1 MDTTSVNKLTDCPQ
15 CGFLHLG
22 QCPPVKAIEYYPDGT
37 IMRVVY
43 RIENPSDYLIMPA
56 TIVPYSPSL
65 ASSTLRRAE

>member
-1 MDTTSVNKLTDCPQ
+1 MAEQRRHCQQ

-56 TIVPYSPSL
+56 IIVPTPSASTSPE
-65 ASSTLRRAE
+65 A